1 MPRAESVRDGI
12 QRYSQGRG
20 HGDLI
25 ACSKD
30 SGLYPGNSGEPLK
43 GSEQSKCRKLLWQLY
58 GCQGGGGGEPGS
70 IKKQREETR
79 HSRSGGT
86 SLWPACRWC
95 QVFIHD
101 NTGFS
106 CSSLPLR
113 LLGPSEL
120 SEVKTFTLPVSLQQ
134 EHGDGA
140 QSLPWELTSLPKN
153 TVTQAPAQA
162 GNTVSPA
169 PFLSFFLSF
178 QKSHPSSPLEMFVP
192 GWGLHSQHMRVRT
205 AVQPPWFPGHGRTS
219 NGAVSS
225 RCLSPQPTLRMPR
238 PSAFKLH
245 RFSVPSC
252 LLQGLEL
259 YWSIKQ

>member
-25 ACSKD
+25 ACSKE

-58 GCQGGGGGEPGS
+58 GGQGGGGGEPGS
-70 IKKQREETR
+70 IKKQREETQ

-120 SEVKTFTLPVSLQQ
+120 SEVKTFALPVSLQQ

-153 TVTQAPAQA
+153 TVTQSPAQA

-169 PFLSFFLSF
+169 PFLSFFLSR
-178 QKSHPSSPLEMFVP
+178 KVT
-192 GWGLHSQHMRVRT
+192 LHLL
-205 AVQPPWFPGHGRTS
+205 W
-219 NGAVSS
+219 
-225 RCLSPQPTLRMPR
+225 RCLSLDGVCI
-238 PSAFKLH
+238 PSTCVCALQSSLLGFRVTGELQTGRFPPDAYLHSPLSECLAHQLSNCTVFRCQVACFKA
-245 RFSVPSC
+245 
-252 LLQGLEL
+252 
-259 YWSIKQ
+259 WSFTGA